1 MITLSELHFKL
12 KLADNLKSS
21 RDPCQARARV
31 PGHRAS
37 ASPVSVD
44 AHRTMTMMGL

>member
-1 MITLSELHFKL
+1 L
-12 KLADNLKSS
+12 KLAGKLKSS
-21 RDPCQARARV
+21 RGPCQVLHQLEARAHV

>member
-1 MITLSELHFKL
+1 MITFSELL
-12 KLADNLKSS
+12 SKLADNLKSS
-21 RDPCQARARV
+21 RDPWQARARV

-44 AHRTMTMMGL
+44 AHRTMTMMSL